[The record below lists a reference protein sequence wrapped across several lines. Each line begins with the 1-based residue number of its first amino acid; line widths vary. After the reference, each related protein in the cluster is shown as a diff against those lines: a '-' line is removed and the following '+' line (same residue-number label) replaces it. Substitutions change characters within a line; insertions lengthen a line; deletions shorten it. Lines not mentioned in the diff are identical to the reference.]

1 MTCIDHI
8 IIAVADLES
17 ATENYACLLGRAP
30 SWQGRHPSYGT
41 ANSLFLLNNTYL
53 ELLAVDGEGAGAL
66 QVQRALGD
74 REGALAGLVFG
85 VEDTGAFLEQARAA
99 GLPVADLAP
108 GEGIDERTGRRRSWQ
123 SLFWP
128 ASSAR
133 GIFSFAIQHDEEG
146 QLEAG
151 AARGTHPISAVD
163 HVVAQTQ
170 DAEAAKRFYGDQVG
184 LRLALE
190 KEAPD
195 WGGSFLFFRGG
206 AFTVEVIASAKSP
219 ESDRLW
225 GIALQT
231 QDLEGTCAR
240 LREAGVS
247 VSEIREGRKPG
258 TRVATVKSHCLEV
271 PTLLIQPPPLGAA
284 SPAV

>member
-1 MTCIDHI
+1 MTGVDHI
-8 IIAVADLES
+8 ILAVADLET
-17 ATENYACLLGRAP
+17 ATEHYACLLGRAP
-30 SWQGRHPSYGT
+30 SWQGRHPRYGT
-41 ANSLFLLNNTYL
+41 ANALFLLDNTYL
-53 ELLAVDGEGAGAL
+53 ELLAVDGEGPGAK
-66 QVQRALGD
+66 QVRRALGD

-85 VEDTGAFLEQARAA
+85 VEDVTAFLEQARGA
-99 GLPVADLAP
+99 GLPVSDPAP
-108 GEGIDERTGRRRSWQ
+108 GEGVDERSGRRRSWR

-163 HVVAQTQ
+163 HVVVQTQ

-206 AFTVEVIASAKSP
+206 ALTVEVIASAKSP
-219 ESDRLW
+219 DSDRLW